1 MLSTVPLSLLDRSRT
16 RQGEPDARALH
27 RTVERAQRAD
37 RLGLHRFWVAEHHGV
52 PGVTGTSPAVLAAAV
67 ASATERIRVG
77 SGGVM
82 LPNHQPF
89 VVAEQFLMLE
99 ALFPGRID
107 LGLGRSLGFTAPV
120 RRALRSSTADFDRF
134 ADDISELLDALRG
147 TGPVTARP
155 ALPEPPPVF
164 VLAMGK
170 GLEVAAHAQL
180 PTVAGGSLLRDTA
193 ALDAYREQIAGEV
206 YVIVSLDIMV
216 AESRERARQLLL
228 PEAWAMVLSRE
239 IGEFPPLESVE
250 SILARRF
257 TERQQQQI
265 DSWLENAIYG
275 DADSVRKQL
284 EDLVARTGASEIMAS
299 TSTFDG
305 QDLADADAALAALFR
320 RTPDGLGRSA

>member
-16 RQGEPDARALH
+16 RHGEPDARALH

-37 RLGLHRFWVAEHHGV
+37 RLGFHRFWVAEHHGV
-52 PGVTGTSPAVLAAAV
+52 PGVAGTSPAVLAAAV

-120 RRALRSSTADFDRF
+120 RRALRSSTADFERF
-134 ADDISELLDALRG
+134 AEDISELLDALHG

-155 ALPEPPPVF
+155 ALPKPPPVF

-170 GLEVAAHAQL
+170 GLEVAARAQL
-180 PTVAGGSLLRDTA
+180 PTVAGGSLLRDTS
-193 ALDAYREQIAGEV
+193 ALDTYRKQITGDAYV
-206 YVIVSLDIMV
+206 VVSLDIMV

-250 SILARRF
+250 SILARVF
-257 TERQQQQI
+257 TDRQQQQI

-275 DADSVRKQL
+275 DADSVRAQL
-284 EDLVARTGASEIMAS
+284 EDLVSRTGASEIMAS

-320 RTPDGLGRSA
+320 RTSDGE